1 MFGAAIGA
9 GEQRILPIE
18 RDGADRS
25 FDGIVVDLDAPV
37 LDEAGQT
44 FPARQGVADRLGELA
59 FLADQAEFCAQPLLE
74 CIGER
79 PAFLLPDDTPL
90 LGAAATDVLLD
101 GVKFGDVPERLA
113 GNGRGARRGEFVEL
127 APHTRPL
134 D

>member
-59 FLADQAEFCAQPLLE
+59 LLADQAEFCA
-74 CIGER
+74 
-79 PAFLLPDDTPL
+79 
-90 LGAAATDVLLD
+90 
-101 GVKFGDVPERLA
+101 
-113 GNGRGARRGEFVEL
+113 
-127 APHTRPL
+127 
-134 D
+134 

>member
-1 MFGAAIGA
+1 
-9 GEQRILPIE
+9 
-18 RDGADRS
+18 
-25 FDGIVVDLDAPV
+25 
-37 LDEAGQT
+37 
-44 FPARQGVADRLGELA
+44 
-59 FLADQAEFCAQPLLE
+59 LLE

-127 APHTRPL
+127 APHMRPAECKL
-134 D
+134 DVATLGQLAVAGIAIDLQDSLEALEMGDRALGFAVGRVDIGDAGWIGSAPRPVIGHIGP